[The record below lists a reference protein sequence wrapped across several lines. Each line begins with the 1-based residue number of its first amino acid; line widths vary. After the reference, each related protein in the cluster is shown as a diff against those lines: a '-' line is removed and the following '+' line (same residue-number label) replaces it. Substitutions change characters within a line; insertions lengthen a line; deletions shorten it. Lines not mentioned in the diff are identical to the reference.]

1 MALGGGTFLVQN
13 KVLPGAYINVIS
25 KARADATLA
34 DRGKATMGLELDWG
48 PDGEV
53 FEVTGGDLQKNSLK
67 LFGYD
72 YTNDKLKGL
81 RDLFTGGTKMLYAY
95 RLNSGTKAKSTI
107 SEAAHSGLRG
117 NDIWHSVAVNVDD
130 ETLFD
135 VLTYWDT
142 KLMDSQTVASAADL
156 IDVAHVAVFD
166 KRATLEAAAKIQLTG
181 GTNGTVD
188 GSSHQD
194 YLDHIEPYSY
204 NAIGVCTTETTI
216 KKLYVAFN
224 KRLRDEVGAKSQC
237 VVYGYAADYEGAVN
251 VKNKVAADDLWPEA
265 SLVYWVTGLIASC
278 NINASNTNK
287 KYNGDFEVLATY
299 TQSDLEKAIKAGEFT
314 LHQVGSDI
322 RVLTDINSLVTT
334 TLEKGSIFKD
344 NKVVRIADQIA
355 NDTAVLFATKYL
367 GVVPNGK
374 DGRMSLWN
382 DLVKLRN
389 DMQKIGAIENF
400 TDDLVTVEEGD
411 GKNDVAVTDGPLDV
425 VGTMEKLYMTT
436 ILA

>member
-95 RLNSGTKAKSTI
+95 RLNSGAKAKSTI

-130 ETLFD
+130 ETRFD

-142 KLMDSQTVASAADL
+142 KLMDSQTVASAEEL
-156 IDVAHVAVFD
+156 TDVAHVVTFD
-166 KRATLEAAAKIQLTG
+166 KNAALTATAKIKLTG

-188 GSSHQD
+188 GSSHQE

-204 NAIGVCTTETTI
+204 NAIGVCTTEATI

-224 KRLRDEVGAKSQC
+224 KRLRDEVGTKSQC

-251 VKNKVAADDLWPEA
+251 VKNKVVADALWSEA

-278 NINASNTNK
+278 NVNASNTNK

-299 TQSDLEKAIKAGEFT
+299 TQSELEKAIKAGEFT

-344 NKVVRIADQIA
+344 NKTMRIADQIA

-367 GVVPNGK
+367 GIVPNGQ

-389 DMQKIGAIENF
+389 DLQKIGAIENF
-400 TDDLVTVEEGD
+400 TDDLVTVVEGD

-425 VGTMEKLYMTT
+425 VGTMEKFYMTT